1 MDDKPLK
8 RDKIPT
14 CCVLSDH
21 QTLSRRPRQ
30 GRLRSL
36 FLALRA
42 HIQVWRGGEDWTRSS
57 QHTGHRGNR
66 GITWEVVEPGCRLVV
81 GGPGLLPKGE
91 QARAESGRIGESTS

>member
-21 QTLSRRPRQ
+21 QTLSRRLRQ

-42 HIQVWRGGEDWTRSS
+42 HMQVWRGGEDWTRSS
-57 QHTGHRGNR
+57 QHTGHSGNR
-66 GITWEVVEPGCRLVV
+66 GITWEVVEPGC
-81 GGPGLLPKGE
+81 
-91 QARAESGRIGESTS
+91 